1 MVVWGNICAWYSG
14 GGLLDFTTVSHH
26 HCPVVFQWP
35 LFPGQVGVFL
45 LMQGTQVERCLPSI
59 TRFELE
65 WPHVLKCIN
74 SKELKVKST
83 DVILSSLWG
92 SEVGRLEQLPPHS
105 REETTF
111 EHTLPSLYIRS
122 VCAQVFTYSTRMYV
136 CICTH
141 INTLVFLITKLCTS
155 Y

>member
-1 MVVWGNICAWYSG
+1 MVVWGNICAWCSG
-14 GGLLDFTTVSHH
+14 GGLLDFTAVSRH
-26 HCPVVFQWP
+26 HCPAVSVASLPRAGRSVFTYARY
-35 LFPGQVGVFL
+35 PGRKVS
-45 LMQGTQVERCLPSI
+45 PSI

-122 VCAQVFTYSTRMYV
+122 VCAQVCTYTQHTYV

-141 INTLVFLITKLCTS
+141 INTLIFLITKLCTS